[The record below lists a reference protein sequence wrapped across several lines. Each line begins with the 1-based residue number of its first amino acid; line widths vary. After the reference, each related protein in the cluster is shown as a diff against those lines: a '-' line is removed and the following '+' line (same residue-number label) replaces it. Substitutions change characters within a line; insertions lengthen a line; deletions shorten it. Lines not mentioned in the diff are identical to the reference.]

1 MIDQETDQESMTNME
16 GTTRARQLEAH
27 GHITAFRPTTVT
39 VMAETIA
46 TVHRQTK
53 CPMWTGQING
63 KGAPWHDWKH
73 AVFFAGLP
81 RVENPGRPF
90 WFPASK

>member
-1 MIDQETDQESMTNME
+1 MSTVKGEVELGRADARVHDIGMIDQETDQESMTNME

-39 VMAETIA
+39 VTAETIA

-63 KGAPWHDWKH
+63 KGAP
-73 AVFFAGLP
+73 
-81 RVENPGRPF
+81 
-90 WFPASK
+90 